1 MRTPPPLLPRTGA
14 PSLASAIT
22 SSGSPATTPLS
33 LSSIPLLPAA
43 PLGTP
48 TLTLPTSALLPTS
61 SLPSTVWCSYQSQP
75 LPPASAPTTPPF
87 QLASSFAPIP
97 GKLTRRIQALE
108 FVEMRELLPDNLV
121 LAERLETLPARLTP
135 AKSPEQRE
143 VGSLL
148 TWVSS
153 FATYIAVVA
162 QAHPDRVADML
173 AYMRLIIREARKYG
187 GNGWLTYD
195 MVFRRNHEK
204 KSVPWNYIDPSLHT
218 AYIGGQGLPPLTPC
232 RHCNEVDHRSEDCAI
247 APTLAPTKTPS
258 FREPDRSQ
266 SFRSGKRPPP
276 SFQGTPGPPQ
286 KRICISWNKGKCSFP
301 GACSYQHICASC
313 QASHPAKDCPL
324 TPADSAFKQLGK

>member
-1 MRTPPPLLPRTGA
+1 
-14 PSLASAIT
+14 
-22 SSGSPATTPLS
+22 
-33 LSSIPLLPAA
+33 
-43 PLGTP
+43 
-48 TLTLPTSALLPTS
+48 
-61 SLPSTVWCSYQSQP
+61 
-75 LPPASAPTTPPF
+75 
-87 QLASSFAPIP
+87 
-97 GKLTRRIQALE
+97 
-108 FVEMRELLPDNLV
+108 MRELLPDNLV

-195 MVFRRNHEK
+195 MVFQRNHEK

-247 APTLAPTKTPS
+247 APTLAPKKTPS
-258 FREPDRSQ
+258 FREPDHSP
-266 SFRSGKRPPP
+266 SGVVSTLFLHFRRPLVRLKRESVSPGIKENVP
-276 SFQGTPGPPQ
+276 SPGRAHTNTSVHHVKPVTRPKTALLPPQ
-286 KRICISWNKGKCSFP
+286 TQPSS
-301 GACSYQHICASC
+301 S
-313 QASHPAKDCPL
+313 
-324 TPADSAFKQLGK
+324 